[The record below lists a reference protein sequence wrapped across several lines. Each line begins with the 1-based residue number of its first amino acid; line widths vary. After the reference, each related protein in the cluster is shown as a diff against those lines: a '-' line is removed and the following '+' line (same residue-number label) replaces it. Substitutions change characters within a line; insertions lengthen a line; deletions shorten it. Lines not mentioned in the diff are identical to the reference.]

1 MLKLID
7 DKQHIFLTYLF
18 TTTNE
23 SVNLIYTEIQMLI
36 DETEFKPR
44 SLTI

>member
-18 TTTNE
+18 TNE